1 MQNSDKKS
9 RLLHLDFMR
18 GIFLC
23 VIIVDHLQK
32 FPGFFELFT
41 GRGLLW
47 ASAAEGFFFLSGIL
61 LGLVRG
67 RRSAS
72 QPMLSVMKKLWGRAT
87 LLYIWNVLLTLLFT
101 LIAFVFIDKVGLK
114 PGYST
119 STSVSLIVQE
129 TLSLQYVYGWADFL
143 QYYAIFLFFS
153 PVAIWLLRKKYWWL
167 VLIISIGVWGL
178 WGTRSHNFYLSWQL
192 LFFSGAVFGFYVE
205 QIHAWFRGLQKI
217 TQKRVRNVVIAMA
230 GLTFIASYIFVIGS
244 IYIKDYPN
252 WGWLS
257 MLPAQKILDL
267 NTWLSP
273 GFDKPGLGVGR
284 LITFYVWFFAM
295 YFVIKRFAWLYEK
308 TKVGRAIT
316 VLGQNSLYVYIVHSI
331 LLFTVGLLWPGKYGI
346 VLNIFINVG
355 VISLIFVLVRK
366 RVFFNYIPR

>member
-61 LGLVRG
+61 LGLIRG

-72 QPMLSVMKKLWGRAT
+72 QPMLSVVKKLWGRAT

-101 LIAFVFIDKVGLK
+101 LIAFIFIDKVGLK

-129 TLSLQYVYGWADFL
+129 TLSLRYVYGWADFL

-153 PVAIWLLRKKYWWL
+153 PAAIWLLRKKYWWL
-167 VLIISIGVWGL
+167 ALIISIGVWGL

-205 QIHAWFRGLQKI
+205 QIHTWFKGLQKI
-217 TQKRVRNVVIAMA
+217 TQKRVRNVIIVMA
-230 GLTFIASYIFVIGS
+230 GLTFIVSYIFVIGS

-257 MLPAQKILDL
+257 ILPTQKILDL

-284 LITFYVWFFAM
+284 LITFYIWFFAM

-331 LLFTVGLLWPGKYGI
+331 LLFTIGLLWPGKYGI
-346 VLNIFINVG
+346 IINAFINVG
-355 VISLIFVLVRK
+355 VIGLIFVLVRK
-366 RVFFNYIPR
+366 RVFFDYIPR

>member
-1 MQNSDKKS
+1 M
-9 RLLHLDFMR
+9 
-18 GIFLC
+18 
-23 VIIVDHLQK
+23 
-32 FPGFFELFT
+32 
-41 GRGLLW
+41 
-47 ASAAEGFFFLSGIL
+47 
-61 LGLVRG
+61 
-67 RRSAS
+67 
-72 QPMLSVMKKLWGRAT
+72 
-87 LLYIWNVLLTLLFT
+87 
-101 LIAFVFIDKVGLK
+101 
-114 PGYST
+114 
-119 STSVSLIVQE
+119 QE

-316 VLGQNSLYVYIVHSI
+316 VLGQNSLYAYIVHSI